1 MMYSVVFSISKQ
13 INLQRAYVQISA
25 TMDLITILGLYT
37 GGFIVIGWRSNID
50 LKVFWGRKISNTSW
64 IENLKNRI
72 SY

>member
-37 GGFIVIGWRSNID
+37 GGFIVIG
-50 LKVFWGRKISNTSW
+50 
-64 IENLKNRI
+64 
-72 SY
+72 